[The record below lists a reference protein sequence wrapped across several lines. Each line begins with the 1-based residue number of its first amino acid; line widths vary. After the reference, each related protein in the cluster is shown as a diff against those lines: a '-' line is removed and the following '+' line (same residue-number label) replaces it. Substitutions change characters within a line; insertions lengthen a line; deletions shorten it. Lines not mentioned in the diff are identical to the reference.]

1 MVFLKTSSIERK
13 IKSIIP
19 LNLKKLIYWVL
30 ASSLLGY
37 FLKCLKIRKNLF
49 GGVFDLSNVSNN
61 EAARIFLGLWESAEI
76 RFSKRFANSK
86 TIVELGSSVG
96 VTLGVL
102 ANNRIDTKFICIEA
116 SKKNYEKL
124 IKLKKILPQR
134 GNEYILLNK
143 AIAYGVS
150 HIHFEHTSTEGS
162 KITNDNK
169 KSNISNIVP
178 AITLSEILN
187 QNAIKDSYTLITDIE
202 GAEAEIFFKD
212 KIALRTCEK
221 IIAELEDTSTHTVN
235 EQISELNKLGFKI
248 FESYGNVVVMTKY

>member
-1 MVFLKTSSIERK
+1 MVLLKTSSIERI

-19 LNLKKLIYWVL
+19 HNFKNFFYWVL
-30 ASSLLGY
+30 ANSLLGY
-37 FLKCLKIRKNLF
+37 FLKCLKIKKNLF
-49 GGVFDLSNVSNN
+49 GGVFDLSNVSNK
-61 EAARIFLGLWESAEI
+61 EAASIFLGFWESAEI

-86 TIVELGSSVG
+86 TIIELGSSVG

-150 HIHFEHTSTEGS
+150 HIHFEHTSTVGS

-169 KSNISNIVP
+169 KSNTSNIVP

-212 KIALRTCEK
+212 KVALKTCEK

>member
-1 MVFLKTSSIERK
+1 MTLLNTSSIERK

-19 LNLKKLIYWVL
+19 LSLKKLFYWVL
-30 ASSLLGY
+30 TNSLVGY
-37 FLKCLKIRKNLF
+37 FLKCLKIKKNLF
-49 GGVFDLSNVSNN
+49 GGVFDLSNVSNK
-61 EAARIFLGLWESAEI
+61 EAASIFWGFWESAEI

-150 HIHFEHTSTEGS
+150 HIHFEHTSTVGS

-169 KSNISNIVP
+169 KSNTSNIVP

-187 QNAIKDSYTLITDIE
+187 QNAIKDCYTLITDIE
-202 GAEAEIFFKD
+202 GAESEIFFKD
-212 KIALRTCEK
+212 KIALKACEK
-221 IIAELEDTSTHTVN
+221 IIAELEDTSTYTVN

-248 FESYGNVVVMTKY
+248 FERYENVVVMTKY